1 MKMYILY
8 TVIISFF
15 CGIILRNYTYNW
27 QLFISLSF
35 LTCISLG
42 LYLKKLRNKSSE
54 SKHKINPRTRYW
66 ENIYFY
72 LTSLNLKNHQNELRI
87 WCMNI
92 EDSADFISFAEL
104 IEQVAAKSLLKFKFL
119 TTHSELPILEKLI
132 QTSVANKIRFSQLD
146 PSTSRWPFK
155 NKFDIVYVGKIPKL
169 LASNPNF
176 HRRIES
182 HISNNA
188 VIITDIENNYSFNKK
203 SWQQILPGIF
213 ALKTNAK
220 SSDRSNFDLRNDL
233 SSNFI

>member
-1 MKMYILY
+1 MRMYILY
-8 TVIISFF
+8 TIIVSFF
-15 CGIILRNYTYNW
+15 CGILLKNYTYNW
-27 QLFISLSF
+27 HLFIALSF
-35 LTCISLG
+35 LTCLSLG
-42 LYLKKLRNKSSE
+42 IYLKMLQ
-54 SKHKINPRTRYW
+54 SKAAKKKYKIDPKVQYW

-72 LTSLNLKNHQNELRI
+72 LTSFNLKNPQNELRI

-92 EDSADFISFAEL
+92 EDPTDFTSFVEL
-104 IEQVAAKSLLKFKFL
+104 TEQIATKSLLKFKFL
-119 TTHSELPILEKLI
+119 TTHTQLSILESLI
-132 QTSVANKIRFSQLD
+132 RTPVASKIRFSQLD
-146 PSTSRWPFK
+146 PATTHWPFK
-155 NKFDIVYVGKIPKL
+155 NKFDIIYVGKIPKL

-188 VIITDIENNYSFNKK
+188 VIITDLENNDSFNKK